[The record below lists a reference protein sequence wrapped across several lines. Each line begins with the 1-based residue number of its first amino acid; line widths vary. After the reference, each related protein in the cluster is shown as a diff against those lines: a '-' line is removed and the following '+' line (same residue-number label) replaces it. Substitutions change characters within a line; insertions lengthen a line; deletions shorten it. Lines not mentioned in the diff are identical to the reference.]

1 MMDAFAMAYADEQV
15 LCRVEWSR
23 CFNGLTCRNGTPQ
36 ELQKPS
42 SSGLKLF
49 PTNFSQESS
58 CHSNDE
64 CCSYSAEE

>member
-42 SSGLKLF
+42 KQRTKVISYKLL
-49 PTNFSQESS
+49 PRVVLPQ
-58 CHSNDE
+58 
-64 CCSYSAEE
+64 